1 MRSCAGSSPTA
12 AAGVT
17 RGHRREQLSN
27 RRGLAPVRSIAG
39 PSFESIDSDDFLSPV
54 TTLERDQVTKLVAQ
68 VSEKD
73 GKVLHPD
80 LLNPRL
86 LEAQYAVRGELY
98 LRAEELK
105 KTKEIIYT
113 NVGNPQALGAK
124 PLTFVRQVIA
134 LCAAPFLLDD
144 PNTPLLF
151 PADAIERAKKII
163 ASFGTGGVGGYTD
176 SRGNPMIR
184 EEVADFIQARDG
196 HRPSTEHI
204 YLTDGASAGVR
215 NVLQS
220 IIRNEAD
227 AVLVPIPQYPLYSAS
242 IALYGGKLLPYELDE
257 ASGWGL
263 DLDAL
268 TRTVAA
274 ARAEGYS
281 VRALVFINP
290 GNPTGQCLP
299 GEEVA
304 RLVEWCAQQ
313 RVVLLSDEVYQELV
327 YRKDRPF
334 TSAYKALMESKYAQ
348 TAELISFHSVSKGTS
363 GECGLRGGYHV
374 FSNIH
379 PDTVAQ
385 FYKLS
390 SIGLCPNTIGQVVV
404 STLCNPPQ
412 PGDPS
417 YELFAKERADE
428 LASLSRR
435 AALVSGAFNSLPN
448 MSVVPTEAAMYA
460 FPQLA
465 SLSRRA
471 ALVSGAFN
479 SLPNM
484 SVVPTEAAMYAFP
497 QVHMPLGALAAAE
510 AAGKKPDVFY
520 CLAMLEEAGICTIP
534 GSGFGQAA
542 GSQHFRTTF
551 LPREEVM
558 EGFVQKFKAFHI
570 NFMEKFGPK
579 KKQ

>member
-1 MRSCAGSSPTA
+1 MATVLKQTPVPHYVSSKCN
-12 AAGVT
+12 GDV
-17 RGHRREQLSN
+17 Q
-27 RRGLAPVRSIAG
+27 
-39 PSFESIDSDDFLSPV
+39 
-54 TTLERDQVTKLVAQ
+54 ERDQVTKLVAQ

-86 LEAQYAVRGELY
+86 LEAQYAVRGELC

-334 TSAYKALMESKYAQ
+334 TSAHKALMESKYAQ

-412 PGDPS
+412 PGEPS

-460 FPQLA
+460 FPQ
-465 SLSRRA
+465 
-471 ALVSGAFN
+471 
-479 SLPNM
+479 
-484 SVVPTEAAMYAFP
+484 
-497 QVHMPLGALAAAE
+497 VHMPPGALAAAE